1 MKARRILLV
10 DDEPG
15 IRTSL
20 SAVLEDE
27 GYSVV
32 AVADGEAG
40 LAQLETESFDCV
52 LLDVW
57 LPGMD
62 GMEVLNRIQER
73 LGDERPAVVMIS
85 GHGNIETALRATRM
99 GAFDFI
105 EKPLTI
111 DKVLLVVKNAIAQRR
126 MALEL
131 DRLGAGGP
139 EHYPIVGESVPMKAL
154 RQQLGLMAATN
165 GRVLIYGESGTG
177 KELVAHAIHA
187 MSLRAKEAFVEV
199 NCSGT

>member
-1 MKARRILLV
+1 MKARRLLLV

-62 GMEVLNRIQER
+62 GMEVLNRIQ
-73 LGDERPAVVMIS
+73 
-85 GHGNIETALRATRM
+85 
-99 GAFDFI
+99 
-105 EKPLTI
+105 
-111 DKVLLVVKNAIAQRR
+111 
-126 MALEL
+126 
-131 DRLGAGGP
+131 
-139 EHYPIVGESVPMKAL
+139 
-154 RQQLGLMAATN
+154 
-165 GRVLIYGESGTG
+165 
-177 KELVAHAIHA
+177 
-187 MSLRAKEAFVEV
+187 
-199 NCSGT
+199 